1 MCKIDN
7 PAVNKVFQAVP
18 EPAREKLCYLRSLI
32 LQTASD
38 LDGIGTVEETL
49 KWGQPSYLVKGG
61 STVRLGWKPGAPDQ
75 YAIYFHCKTKLV
87 ETYREAY
94 GDLFEFEGNR
104 AIVFNVEAKLPT
116 RALKHCIALALTY
129 HQIKHLPM
137 LGI

>member
-1 MCKIDN
+1 MCQIDN
-7 PAVNKVFQAVP
+7 PAVSEAFQAVP
-18 EPAREKLCYLRSLI
+18 EPVREKLHNLRSLI
-32 LQTASD
+32 LQVASD
-38 LDGIGTVEETL
+38 LDDIGTLEETL

-61 STVRLGWKPGAPDQ
+61 STIRLGWKPSVPDQ

-87 ETYREAY
+87 ETYREVY

-129 HQIKHLPM
+129 HRVKHLPM